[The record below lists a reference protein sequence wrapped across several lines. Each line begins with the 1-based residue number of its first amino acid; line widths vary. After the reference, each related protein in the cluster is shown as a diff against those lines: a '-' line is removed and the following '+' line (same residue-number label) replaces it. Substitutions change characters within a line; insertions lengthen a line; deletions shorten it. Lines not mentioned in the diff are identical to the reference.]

1 MNFSQITEDLCYF
14 LLFYV
19 CFAGGVA
26 YTHATPTTI
35 ILSVCLCFR
44 RNAGMEKKCI
54 NINAAARCFFLLV
67 FFHYTKLFNF
77 LQAARNL
84 MSNWQAFHPLKS
96 KEQNWGRHMPADDD
110 DDDVLWKVYDAA
122 NHSFFEL
129 FPFFFCP
136 RNFLLAL
143 MRKFSQ
149 LFSNVYL
156 TFIGAKLMTYVGH

>member
-1 MNFSQITEDLCYF
+1 
-14 LLFYV
+14 
-19 CFAGGVA
+19 
-26 YTHATPTTI
+26 
-35 ILSVCLCFR
+35 
-44 RNAGMEKKCI
+44 
-54 NINAAARCFFLLV
+54 
-67 FFHYTKLFNF
+67 
-77 LQAARNL
+77 

-96 KEQNWGRHMPADDD
+96 KEQNWGRHVSADDD

-122 NHSFFEL
+122 NHSFLQL

-136 RNFLLAL
+136 RHFLLAL